1 MDIRARETIGEVT
14 KEDLMS
20 RIGKLPVAV
29 PTGVKIR
36 REQSMIMIEGPKG
49 KLSLKVPQGIDVVLG
64 DGTIEVTRPSDG
76 RIERSFHGLVRT
88 LVANMVKGVSVG
100 FEKKLE
106 ISGVGYRAEVA
117 GHTLKLVIGFSTP
130 VEYTIPKGIEIKV
143 DKLINIAI
151 SGIDKQLVGRVAAE
165 IRSLKKPEPYK
176 GKGIKYV
183 GEQIRRKVGKSV
195 GA

>member
-1 MDIRARETIGEVT
+1 
-14 KEDLMS
+14 MS
-20 RIGKLPVAV
+20 RIGKIPVAI
-29 PTGVKIR
+29 PSGVKVSRSESTIR
-36 REQSMIMIEGPKG
+36 VEGPKG
-49 KLSLKVPQGIDVVLG
+49 KLSLEVPQGIDVIVG
-64 DGTIEVTRPSDG
+64 DKAVEVKRPSDG
-76 RIERSFHGLVRT
+76 RMERSFHGLVRT

-100 FEKKLE
+100 FEEKLE
-106 ISGVGYRAEVA
+106 ISGVGYRAEVV
-117 GHTLKLVIGFSTP
+117 GDTLKLIIGFSAP
-130 VEYTIPKGIEIKV
+130 IEYPIPAGIEIKV
-143 DKLINIAI
+143 DKLINIAV

>member
-1 MDIRARETIGEVT
+1 
-14 KEDLMS
+14 MS

>member
-20 RIGKLPVAV
+20 RIGKLPVTV
-29 PTGVKIR
+29 PAGVKIR
-36 REQSMIMIEGPKG
+36 REQSMITVEGPKG

-64 DGTIEVTRPSDG
+64 DGAIEVTRPSDG
-76 RIERSFHGLVRT
+76 RMERSFHGLVRT

-143 DKLINIAI
+143 DKLINIAV